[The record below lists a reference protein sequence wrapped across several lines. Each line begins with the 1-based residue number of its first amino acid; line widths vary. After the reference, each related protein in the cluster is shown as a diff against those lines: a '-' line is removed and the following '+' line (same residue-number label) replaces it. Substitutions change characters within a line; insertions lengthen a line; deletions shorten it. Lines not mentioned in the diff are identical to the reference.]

1 MTKILIVD
9 DDERQLT
16 LYSAVLR
23 KEGYEVLTA
32 ANARKA
38 FELAVSAQ
46 PNLILLDVMMPS
58 IDGGNAFRYL
68 SGDSSTKEIPVIFL
82 TSLVTEDEVEAARGK
97 IGGREYIS
105 KSTPTPK
112 FVATV
117 REALSRMSRNQ
128 S

>member
-9 DDERQLT
+9 DDERLLA
-16 LYSAVLR
+16 LYSAILR

-32 ANARKA
+32 ADARKA

-46 PNLILLDVMMPS
+46 PSLILLDVMMPS
-58 IDGGNAFRYL
+58 MDGGDASRYL
-68 SGDSSTKEIPVIFL
+68 SGDLRTKLIPVIFL

-117 REALSRMSRNQ
+117 REALSHTPRNQ

>member
-9 DDERQLT
+9 DDERLLA
-16 LYSAVLR
+16 LYSAILR

-32 ANARKA
+32 ADARKA

-46 PNLILLDVMMPS
+46 PSLILLDVMMPS

-82 TSLVTEDEVEAARGK
+82 TSLVTEGEVDAARGK
-97 IGGREYIS
+97 IGGHEYIS
-105 KSTPTPK
+105 KSSPMPK
-112 FVATV
+112 FVATL
-117 REALSRMSRNQ
+117 REALSRTPRNQ

>member
-32 ANARKA
+32 ADARKA

-82 TSLVTEDEVEAARGK
+82 TSLVTEDEVEAAGGK

-117 REALSRMSRNQ
+117 REALSRMLRNQ